1 MAERASAL
9 THLPP
14 AAAGKVFALSE
25 ARYGSILQVQA
36 WPDTLKTVQAVLIS
50 ELLDEETPQPGSAI
64 IRSETV
70 VATIAPG
77 RFMLAGPE
85 NLVTRLESALPASD
99 AAVTD
104 VSHGRIVLKIEGEA
118 AERVLQGCAMIDL
131 DKRTFPPGRVAQTAI
146 HHIDVL
152 VHRIDENH
160 FKLWVLRSFAESLAE
175 WILDAARGAV
185 GTG

>member
-14 AAAGKVFALSE
+14 SGAESYFALSE

-36 WPDTLKTVQAVLIS
+36 WPETLKTVQAVLIS
-50 ELLDEETPQPGSAI
+50 ELLDEETPPPGSAI
-64 IRSETV
+64 IRSGTV

-77 RFMLAGPE
+77 RFMMAGPA
-85 NLVTRLESALPASD
+85 NLAVRLESALPASD

-104 VSHGRIVLKIEGEA
+104 VSHGRVVLKLEGEA
-118 AERVLQGCAMIDL
+118 AESVLQGCVMIDL
-131 DKRTFPPGRVAQTAI
+131 GKRVFPPGRVAQTAI

-152 VHRIDENH
+152 VHRVDESH
-160 FKLWVLRSFAESLAE
+160 FELWVLRSFAESLAE
-175 WILDAARGAV
+175 WILDASQASS
-185 GTG
+185 

>member
-9 THLPP
+9 THLLP
-14 AAAGKVFALSE
+14 AAPGKNFVLSE
-25 ARYGSILQVQA
+25 ARYGSILQVQS

-50 ELLDEETPQPGSAI
+50 ELLDEETPPAGSAI

-70 VATIAPG
+70 VAAIAPG
-77 RFMLAGPE
+77 RFMLAGPA
-85 NLVTRLESALPASD
+85 NLTTRLESALPASD

-104 VSHGRIVLKIEGEA
+104 VFHGRVVLKIEGGA
-118 AERVLQGCAMIDL
+118 VERVLQGCVMIDL
-131 DKRTFPPGRVAQTAI
+131 DKRAFPPGRVAQTAI

-160 FKLWVLRSFAESLAE
+160 FELWVLRSFAESLAE
-175 WILDAARGAV
+175 WLIDASEASP
-185 GTG
+185 